1 MPVPKSLWMLGTATF
16 PAVTSSSAIPSPK
29 LVATS
34 VQRGEL
40 VFIPAW
46 MHAVLGPF
54 LWIHARHTMQKRM
67 AWQTGRRSGR
77 FWRSRGRGRW
87 RRPGACSGWTTPRSV
102 GASARWSRSSGLTLF
117 ERVRDRYVLTESA
130 EGLREAAERME
141 DGALSLERRA
151 LGADRTV
158 SGVLRIATTDALSR
172 ILVLPALR
180 ALHDRHPDIRAHLL
194 TGPARLNITRR
205 EADVAVRYVPPD
217 GGELVGTARGQGGDR
232 VLCVPRLPR
241 AAAGPARSPHRSGA
255 TTSSAPE
262 EGMRTWSRPL
272 PEARYVLRANNMSG
286 LVQAV
291 ALGIGLGALHCW
303 MADPLRDLVLLWP
316 DDPIEHDDVYLV
328 LHQDVRRTGRVRAFA
343 EALDQRAAELA
354 PQLEARTS
362 GATGRRP
369 PGG

>member
-1 MPVPKSLWMLGTATF
+1 MADWEEIRTFLAVARAGTLA
-16 PAVTSSSAIPSPK
+16 AAG
-29 LVATS
+29 
-34 VQRGEL
+34 R
-40 VFIPAW
+40 
-46 MHAVLGPF
+46 VLGVDY
-54 LWIHARHTMQKRM
+54 T
-67 AWQTGRRSGR
+67 TVGRRVR
-77 FWRSRGRGRW
+77 
-87 RRPGACSGWTTPRSV
+87 ALEQEL
-102 GASARWSRSSGLTLF
+102 GLTLF

-217 GGELVGTARGQGGDR
+217 GGELVGRRVARVATAFYASRDYLAR
-232 VLCVPRLPR
+232 RPVPRQ
-241 AAAGPARSPHRSGA
+241 
-255 TTSSAPE
+255 SSSLRGHDVVAPE

-303 MADPLRDLVLLWP
+303 MADPLPNLVLLWP

-362 GATGRRP
+362 GATGRRL